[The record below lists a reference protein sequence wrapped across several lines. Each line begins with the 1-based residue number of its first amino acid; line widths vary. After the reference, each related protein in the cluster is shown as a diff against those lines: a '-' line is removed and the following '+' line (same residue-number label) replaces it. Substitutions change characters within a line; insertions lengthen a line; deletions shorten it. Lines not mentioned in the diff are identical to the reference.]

1 MRTILVADDEP
12 AVLTMTALFLQKAGY
27 ASLKAADGKAAMALF
42 QAHPE
47 IDAIVS
53 DIRMPGMTGFELGWA
68 ARSLNPSLPILLM
81 SGFAGQAQDDGQGLL
96 ERQHTQFLSKPFTH
110 DQLITSIE
118 TLFAMQTAGSL

>member
-27 ASLKAADGKAAMALF
+27 APLKAADGTAAFALL
-42 QAHPE
+42 QAHPD

-81 SGFAGQAQDDGQGLL
+81 SGFAGHAQDDSLGLL
-96 ERQHTQFLSKPFTH
+96 ERQHIQFLSKPFTH
-110 DQLITSIE
+110 DQLITHVE
-118 TLFAMQTAGSL
+118 MLFAMQTA